1 MKMFNW
7 HRLTHRQFA
16 LRMYFTIM
24 VFVISFGLIYTSFNV
39 NEHIAKPA
47 LFLGVTIFLLNV
59 IGNIG
64 SLLFTYLDV
73 EVNTLD
79 YVNESEH
86 VFGIIIMSIIMSIV
100 LGLIIT
106 HLVFKG

>member
-7 HRLTHRQFA
+7 HRLTPRQFA

-39 NEHIAKPA
+39 SEHSAKPA

-64 SLLFTYLDV
+64 SLIFIHFDV

-79 YVNESEH
+79 YINEDDH
-86 VFGIIIMSIIMSIV
+86 VCGIVIMGIVMSIV